1 MRALTDWLSQQRP
14 TPDTAFEAHARLIEI
29 HRFRYGNGRTGWLLM
44 TAVLLKCGYPPVVI
58 EPEERRRYVDALEA
72 RQRGERSRSG
82 R

>member
-1 MRALTDWLSQQRP
+1 
-14 TPDTAFEAHARLIEI
+14 
-29 HRFRYGNGRTGWLLM
+29 M